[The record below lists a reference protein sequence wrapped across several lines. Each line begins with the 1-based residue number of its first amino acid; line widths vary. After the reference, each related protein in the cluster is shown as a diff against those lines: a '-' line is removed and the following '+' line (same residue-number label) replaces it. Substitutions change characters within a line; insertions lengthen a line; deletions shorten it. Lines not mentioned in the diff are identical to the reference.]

1 MRRFDET
8 DELGRAS
15 RRRWVAIPSVL
26 LATALTAAACSSG
39 GPKIDTAAAPGLIS
53 QAYSTLF
60 NFADKSVSGKIA
72 VIQGGSSIKGS
83 LADALNSPLASQ
95 ATGAKVDSSKI
106 ASDDVCTKNKV
117 PAPCAQVTYDI
128 LGSGGGAI
136 LAGQKGFASYASG
149 TWKVAKVTICTL
161 LGLFYS
167 AEGKTGSP
175 PGC

>member
-1 MRRFDET
+1 MRRIDET
-8 DELGRAS
+8 EGLGRGR
-15 RRRWVAIPSVL
+15 RRRWVAVPSVL

-39 GPKIDTAAAPGLIS
+39 GPAVDKAAAPGLIA

-60 NFADKSVSGKIA
+60 NFANKGVTGKIA
-72 VIQGGSSIKGS
+72 VIQGGATIKNS
-83 LADALNSPLASQ
+83 LTDALSSPLASQ
-95 ATGAKVDSSKI
+95 ATGAHVNSVTV

-117 PAPCAQVTYDI
+117 PAPCASVNYDI

-136 LAGQKGFASYASG
+136 LAGQHGFASFASG
-149 TWKVAKVTICTL
+149 KWKVAKVTICTL

-167 AEGKTGSP
+167 AEGKSGAH